1 MSRLTDSKPMSDA
14 IPIAAVIAGGAG
26 SRLGGAKPST
36 LLAGKPMVTWPLG
49 AATAAGLETIVVAKP
64 DTELPGLDV
73 EVLLESDPLTHPLT
87 GILAALEANP
97 GRPVIALACDLPFV
111 PAALLSELATHA
123 GTATIEA
130 GGRLQPLIARYEPE
144 AAPAIRTALC
154 RGESA
159 SAVLERLGPRVL
171 RDGELSRFGDPDLI
185 AFNVNT
191 PEQLAEAE
199 GRLG

>member
-1 MSRLTDSKPMSDA
+1 MSDS

-36 LLAGKPMVTWPLG
+36 PLAGKPMAAWSVG
-49 AATAAGLETIVVAKP
+49 AALAAGLETIVVAKP
-64 DTELPGLDV
+64 DTQLPELDV
-73 EVLLESDPLTHPLT
+73 EVLRESDPLTHPLT

-97 GRPVIALACDLPFV
+97 GRPVIALACDLPFL
-111 PAALLSELATHA
+111 PAALLSELAAHD

-130 GGRLQPLIARYEPE
+130 GGHLQPLIARYEPA

-154 RGESA
+154 RGEAA
-159 SAVLERLGPRVL
+159 SALIERLGPRVL
-171 RDGELSRFGDPDLI
+171 RGEELARFGDPDLI

-199 GRLG
+199 ERIA